1 LDILHVMKF
10 LIVDDSLAMQAII
23 KRSLKKAGYIDN
35 QYQLAEDGLQALEII
50 ESWKPD
56 VVITDWHMPNM
67 NGIELLEE
75 VKSRGLDLKIG
86 LVTAETSP
94 RMILQAKEAGALFVL
109 HKPFDIDELQ
119 KTVIPIVQGSVESQ
133 KILSNLPSYDGRSGY
148 DLQLPSIPAL
158 KKIASGF
165 NFKDLEIVRSNS
177 TDINYTYLPYVI
189 VLFNGADK
197 KVTRAMSILDIR
209 AAAILSCTFDVDPA
223 ASASESIR
231 NKMLTKKQLSRI
243 KKIMSMISALFYDP
257 LTQEG
262 LEAKSVHMIP
272 KPFDRLDKLGETS
285 RDKRIDLTIS
295 SKGLG
300 EGQVIF
306 MSGS

>member
-10 LIVDDSLAMQAII
+10 LIVDDSLAMQAIV

-35 QYQLAEDGLQALEII
+35 EYQSAEDGLQALEII
-50 ESWKPD
+50 DSWKPD

-67 NGIELLEE
+67 NGIELIQEI
-75 VKSRGLDLKIG
+75 KSRGLDLKVG

-94 RMILQAKEAGALFVL
+94 RLILQAKEAGALFVL

-133 KILSNLPSYDGRSGY
+133 KMLSNLPSSDGKSGY

-158 KKIASGF
+158 RKIAAGF
-165 NFKDLEIVRSNS
+165 NFKSLEIKASNS

-189 VLFNGADK
+189 VLFNGSEK
-197 KVTRAMSILDIR
+197 KVTRAMCILDIR
-209 AAAILSCTFDVDPA
+209 SAAILSCSFDKDPKVGVA
-223 ASASESIR
+223 ESIK

-243 KKIMSMISALFYDP
+243 QKIMSLISALFYDP

-285 RDKRIDLTIS
+285 RDKRIDLVIS